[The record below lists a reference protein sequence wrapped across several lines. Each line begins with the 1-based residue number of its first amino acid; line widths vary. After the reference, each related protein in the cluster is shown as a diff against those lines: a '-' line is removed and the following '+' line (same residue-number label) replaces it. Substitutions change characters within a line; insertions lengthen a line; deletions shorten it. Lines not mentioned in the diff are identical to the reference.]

1 MSANHSPPHEEAEI
15 GHVILIQAQQQINE
29 FWALYFEDSQT
40 KKKKKSVGEQKKSM
54 GKITS
59 TKHLAEASYADWHK
73 RFSEEACYFQQY
85 KKLI

>member
-40 KKKKKSVGEQKKSM
+40 KKKKKKCWGTKKKYGENN
-54 GKITS
+54 
-59 TKHLAEASYADWHK
+59 
-73 RFSEEACYFQQY
+73 FY
-85 KKLI
+85 KALS